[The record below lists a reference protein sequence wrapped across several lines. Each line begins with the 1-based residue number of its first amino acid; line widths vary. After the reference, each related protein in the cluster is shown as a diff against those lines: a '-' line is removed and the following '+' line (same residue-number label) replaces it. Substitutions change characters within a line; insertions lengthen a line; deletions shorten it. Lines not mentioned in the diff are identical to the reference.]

1 MARFTKPN
9 DMGTISKDFSFSEFE
24 RSKIAEKKGICNVV
38 RSFAVRDA
46 IKSLVDNVLQPLR
59 DIAGVPLRINSGY
72 RCSELNAAVG
82 GVPTSQHV
90 KGEAADVAFPKPIEL
105 AKMAA
110 DNHLP
115 FDQMIIYPTFVHF
128 SHKLNGE
135 QRRQIIYNKS
145 YTDEKL

>member
-1 MARFTKPN
+1 MRFTKPN

-24 RSKIAEKKGICNVV
+24 SSKIAEEKGICNVI

-46 IKSLVDNVLQPLR
+46 LKSLVDNVLQPLR

-72 RCSELNAAVG
+72 RCGELNAAVG

-105 AKMAA
+105 ARMAA

>member
-1 MARFTKPN
+1 MN
-9 DMGTISKDFSFSEFE
+9 TISKDFSYSEFE
-24 RSKIAEKKGICNVV
+24 SSKIAEEKGICNVV

-59 DIAGVPLRINSGY
+59 DIAGVPLHINSGY
-72 RCSELNAAVG
+72 RCRELNAAIG

-90 KGEAADVAFPKPIEL
+90 KGEAADIAFPKPIEL
-105 AKMAA
+105 ARMAA

-145 YTDEKL
+145 YTDEKI

>member
-1 MARFTKPN
+1 
-9 DMGTISKDFSFSEFE
+9 MGTISKDFSFSEFE
-24 RSKIAEKKGICNVV
+24 SSKIAEEKGICNVI

-46 IKSLVDNVLQPLR
+46 LKSLVDNVLQPLR

-82 GVPTSQHV
+82 GAATSQHV

-105 AKMAA
+105 ARMAA

-135 QRRQIIYNKS
+135 QRRQILYNKT
-145 YTDEKL
+145 YVDEKL

>member
-1 MARFTKPN
+1 
-9 DMGTISKDFSFSEFE
+9 MGTISKDFSFSEFE
-24 RSKIAEKKGICNVV
+24 SSKIAEEKGICNVV
-38 RSFAVRDA
+38 RSFIVRDSL
-46 IKSLVDNVLQPLR
+46 KSLVDNVLQPLR

-105 AKMAA
+105 ARMAA

>member
-1 MARFTKPN
+1 
-9 DMGTISKDFSFSEFE
+9 MGTISKDFSFSEFE
-24 RSKIAEKKGICNVV
+24 SSKIAEEKGICNVI

-46 IKSLVDNVLQPLR
+46 LKSLVDNVLQPLR

-72 RCSELNAAVG
+72 RCGELNAAVG

-105 AKMAA
+105 ARMAA